1 MLIWQIAIQEYEGNM
16 TIVHKGGNIHK
27 NADGLSRWPLPNDI
41 DNSYHVQEE
50 ASSKIPIERISVTD
64 LKANFLEEVRNSYT
78 QDKNC
83 SILCQLLTK
92 DSKDNFSIH
101 GLDEIWKESSDE
113 GRFHLLDGIIYHRTG
128 HTCVII
134 VVDISFINLV
144 LQELHDIPFSGHL
157 SEDRTRE
164 KANTCIWWPMSQRP
178 VSEYFKA
185 CDNCQNEK

>member
-1 MLIWQIAIQEYEGNM
+1 M
-16 TIVHKGGNIHK
+16 TIVHKGGNIHR
-27 NADGLSRWPLPNDI
+27 NADGLSRLQLPNVI
-41 DNSYHVQEE
+41 DNSYYVQEE

-64 LKANFLEEVRNSYT
+64 LKTTFLEEVSNSYT

-83 SILCQLLTK
+83 STLCQLLTK
-92 DSKDNFSIH
+92 YSKDDFSIH
-101 GLDEIWKESSDE
+101 ALDEIWKESSDE
-113 GRFHLLDGIIYHRTG
+113 GRFHLLDGIIYDRTG
-128 HTCVII
+128 HTCVIP

-164 KANTCIWWPMSQRP
+164 KANTCIWWPMLQRT

-185 CDNCQNEK
+185 CDKCQNAK